1 MQAGARI
8 VTFWMFWGKMQA
20 ASDQLQAVKGRPAHS
35 MLFDLEQPCR
45 LLHRHANTS
54 LASSVFSMRSHWF
67 RPSQCYAQSFT
78 IVGFMPPF
86 QG

>member
-1 MQAGARI
+1 
-8 VTFWMFWGKMQA
+8 MQA

-54 LASSVFSMRSHWF
+54 LASSVFSMRSHGF
-67 RPSQCYAQSFT
+67 R
-78 IVGFMPPF
+78 
-86 QG
+86 